1 MNKRARSVTRARKY
15 FAVDPSPFNVVKLA
29 LGVIMVVGVLL
40 GLATSRLAASSMTQV
55 LVLGSYGVIAAL
67 WLIAKTR
74 QVIHTQVHHA
84 STGNEKSLVN
94 NSLEK

>member
-1 MNKRARSVTRARKY
+1 MNKRVRSVTRARKY

-29 LGVIMVVGVLL
+29 LGVIMVVGALL
-40 GLATSRLAASSMTQV
+40 GLVTSRLAVSSMTQV
-55 LVLGSYGVIAAL
+55 LVLSSYGVIAAL

-74 QVIHTQVHHA
+74 QVVQAQVHH
-84 STGNEKSLVN
+84 SLTGDEKSPVN